1 MSRALW
7 IVRNAWSGTTKIA
20 ACGAPALFALVA
32 CHRPAHQP
40 GLPARSMAVVDES
53 QAEMMLQVLAA
64 ARSEQ
69 PPAEVLHKV
78 MTAHGTELVIQQQNI
93 SRAVSPSQYKLIL
106 ERLHNDVMPG
116 IPALAPGERARRGVD
131 GLEQDVWPS
140 LKWGMTHLDLLRQ
153 RLDTLRSEGLYE
165 RAWDR
170 AAAALPPRSPVAA
183 HLFVVAT
190 SYRVALGTI
199 ESHPSTD
206 EIVGF
211 YAHEMHHLAL
221 GHIIDSLTGRLTLV
235 GPEQQAFAFLRY
247 FAIEGSATY
256 LVSERSDLAAMAKE
270 PLYREPFAHRQAL
283 VATARDVLQHSLD
296 GGLDEESYERAIA
309 PFTGNGWHVVGAT
322 MFDAIDRATGKA
334 SVIEAMQDPRALPL
348 RYDEALLQVGVPVD

>member
-20 ACGAPALFALVA
+20 AYGAPALFALVA
-32 CHRPAHQP
+32 CHGPAHQP
-40 GLPARSMAVVDES
+40 GLPARSMALVDES

-69 PPAEVLHKV
+69 PPSEVLRNV
-78 MTAHGTELVIQQQNI
+78 MTARGTELLTQQQNI
-93 SRAVSPSQYKLIL
+93 SRVVSPSQYRLIL
-106 ERLHNDVMPG
+106 ERLHNDVMPA
-116 IPALAPGERARRGVD
+116 IPAVAPGERARRGVD

-140 LKWGMTHLDLLRQ
+140 LKWGIMHLDLLRQ
-153 RLDTLRSEGLYE
+153 RLDTLRGEVLYE

-170 AAAALPPRSPVAA
+170 AAAALPPRSPVTA
-183 HLFVVAT
+183 HLFVVAGGRAGAAAFDPGDIYFDVLAT

-199 ESHPSTD
+199 ESYPSTD

-221 GHIIDSLTGRLTLV
+221 GQIIESLTGRLTLL
-235 GPEQQAFAFLRY
+235 GAERQAFAFLRY
-247 FAIEGSATY
+247 FAMEGSATY
-256 LVSERSDLAAMAKE
+256 LVSEHSDLAAMAKE

-283 VATARDVLQHSLD
+283 VATAREVLQHLLD
-296 GGLDEESYERAIA
+296 GGLDDESYERAIA
-309 PFTGNGWHVVGAT
+309 PFTGSKLPKPAL
-322 MFDAIDRATGKA
+322 IQCERPRRAD
-334 SVIEAMQDPRALPL
+334 SQMHS
-348 RYDEALLQVGVPVD
+348 